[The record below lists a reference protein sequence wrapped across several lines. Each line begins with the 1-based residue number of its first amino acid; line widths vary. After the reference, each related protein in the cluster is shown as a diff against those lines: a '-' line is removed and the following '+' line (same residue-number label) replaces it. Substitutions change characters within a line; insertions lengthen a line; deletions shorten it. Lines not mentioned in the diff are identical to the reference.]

1 MRGPRVSSRG
11 DWPDLLT
18 ALIFVGLGTLGLFMA
33 AGLEGGTLAQMGPGF
48 LPRVVCVLLIAVGLA
63 IGLPAL
69 KRPAAR
75 LEPLKLR
82 PLAVASER
90 RMAQFPGV
98 PTTAE
103 AGFPGIR
110 MTHWLGIFAP
120 KGTPEAVL
128 DKLNAEIQAAI
139 QTEAFKAGSALQN
152 AEPWLGSRAEFTRQI
167 QAEAEKLGKI
177 ATDLKI
183 VAD

>member
-18 ALIFVGLGTLGLFMA
+18 ALIFVGLGTLGFFMA

-82 PLAVASER
+82 PLAVILISVVGFGLAVTHLGFVLASL
-90 RMAQFPGV
+90 
-98 PTTAE
+98 
-103 AGFPGIR
+103 
-110 MTHWLGIFAP
+110 WL
-120 KGTPEAVL
+120 VL
-128 DKLNAEIQAAI
+128 
-139 QTEAFKAGSALQN
+139 AGSLADPGGKWRHSLAL
-152 AEPWLGSRAEFTRQI
+152 AGGLTLFGALVFVYGLGVQVPLWPF
-167 QAEAEKLGKI
+167 
-177 ATDLKI
+177 
-183 VAD
+183 